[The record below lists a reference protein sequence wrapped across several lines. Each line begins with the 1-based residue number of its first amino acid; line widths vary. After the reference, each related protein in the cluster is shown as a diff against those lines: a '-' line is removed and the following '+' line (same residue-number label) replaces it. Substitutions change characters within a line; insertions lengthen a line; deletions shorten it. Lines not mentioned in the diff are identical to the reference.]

1 MKTILYSEISWK
13 LATQKRGK
21 YSLGIMVVK
30 MIGRM
35 KVGHKCQSCEV
46 KGKEKRMCE
55 NTDFLRQEN

>member
-1 MKTILYSEISWK
+1 
-13 LATQKRGK
+13 
-21 YSLGIMVVK
+21 MVVK

-55 NTDFLRQEN
+55 NTDFLRQENWDNNQLVQNDLIHFAVYLKLTYYCK